1 MPTNRVIPSLLLRR
15 GRLVKGVRFAAHEDA
30 GAPATTCR
38 AHSAQ
43 GADELLL
50 LDIDAARENRA
61 PDFAALESVAAEA
74 QVPVTFG
81 GNLTDIDRIRR
92 AIETGA
98 DKICLTT
105 AALDAPALI
114 DAAAHRFGA
123 QAVVVGIDVVMRDGA
138 PRLFDHRR
146 AAALA
151 SPALDAWIDETVS
164 RGAGEIRLCAVD
176 REGTREGL
184 DLDLHAR
191 VAARVRVPI
200 ILEGGAGSLTHV
212 AAAMKAGADSI
223 ALGTILVFSD
233 NNLVKVRR
241 FLQEAGLQVR
251 P

>member
-1 MPTNRVIPSLLLRR
+1 VPTNRVIPSLLLRR
-15 GRLVKGVRFAAHEDA
+15 GRLVKGVRFAAHADA
-30 GAPATTCR
+30 GSPATTCR

-50 LDIDAARENRA
+50 LDIDAARERRA

-74 QVPVTFG
+74 QVPLTFG

-98 DKICLTT
+98 DKVCLNT
-105 AALDAPALI
+105 AALDAPDLI
-114 DAAAHRFGA
+114 DAAAHRFGV
-123 QAVVVGIDVVMRDGA
+123 QAVVIGIDVTLRDGVRA
-138 PRLFDHRR
+138 LFDHRSGR
-146 AAALA
+146 ALA
-151 SPALDAWIDETVS
+151 APSLDAWIDEAVA

-176 REGTREGL
+176 REGSRAGL
-184 DLDLHAR
+184 DLDLHAH
-191 VAARVRVPI
+191 VARRVRVPI
-200 ILEGGAGSLTHV
+200 ILEGGAGSLTDV
-212 AAAMKAGADSI
+212 ASAMKAGADSI

>member
-1 MPTNRVIPSLLLRR
+1 M
-15 GRLVKGVRFAAHEDA
+15 KGVRFAAHEDA

-61 PDFAALESVAAEA
+61 PDFATLEAVAAEA
-74 QVPVTFG
+74 QVPLTFG
-81 GNLTDIDRIRR
+81 GNLRDLGLIRR
-92 AIETGA
+92 AIESGA
-98 DKICLTT
+98 DKVCLTT
-105 AALDAPALI
+105 ASLDSPALI

-123 QAVVVGIDVVMRDGA
+123 QAVVAGIDVVMRDGA
-138 PRLFDHRR
+138 ALLFDHRR
-146 AAALA
+146 GAPIA
-151 SPALDAWIDETVS
+151 SPGLDAWIDEAVA

-184 DLDLHAR
+184 DLELHAR
-191 VAARVRVPI
+191 VASRVRVPI
-200 ILEGGAGSLTHV
+200 ILEGGAGNLNHV